1 MVKTLSTILILLC
14 ASCLAHAERVKGTG
28 EYSFGPDTAE
38 NVACRLAEEKAKQNA
53 IANFVGEMIES
64 AQNENCKDEKCTML
78 STLYTEVS
86 GKIKTVYKR
95 DKQVYPNRDRQVCE
109 VDLDVEVEKITSTI
123 KFHVDGKN
131 SFKTGERFVFQA
143 VSGLT
148 GTVGVFN
155 LVDKQY
161 QLVYTDK
168 VLEINKQ
175 IQIPSTRYKMQAEL
189 PNGKSHSNELLV
201 FLFTDK
207 NLTFKNQY
215 STMEFDSLVKDIP
228 FNSRK
233 VINHHVSIER

>member
-1 MVKTLSTILILLC
+1 MTLLC
-14 ASCLAHAERVKGTG
+14 ANFAHAERVQGTG

-38 NVACRLAEEKAKQNA
+38 NVACRLAEENAKQNA
-53 IANFVGEMIES
+53 IKNFVGEMIES

-86 GKIKTVYKR
+86 GQIKTIYKR
-95 DKQVYPNRDRQVCE
+95 DKRVYPSRDRQVCE

-123 KFHVDGKN
+123 KFHVEGKN
-131 SFKTGERFVFQA
+131 QLKVGERFVFQA

-155 LVDKQY
+155 LVDKKY

-175 IQIPSTRYKMQAEL
+175 VQIPSARYKMQAEL

-207 NLTFKNQY
+207 NLTFKPQY
-215 STMEFDSLVKDIP
+215 STMEFDSLIKDIP
-228 FNSRK
+228 FSNRK
-233 VINHHVSIER
+233 IVNHHVSIER

>member
-1 MVKTLSTILILLC
+1 MTLLC
-14 ASCLAHAERVKGTG
+14 ANFAHAERVQGTG

-38 NVACRLAEEKAKQNA
+38 NVACRLAEENAKQNA
-53 IANFVGEMIES
+53 IKNFVGELIES
-64 AQNENCKDEKCTML
+64 AQNENCKDEKCTVL

-86 GKIKTVYKR
+86 GEIKTIYKR
-95 DKQVYPNRDRQVCE
+95 DKQVYPDRNRQVCE
-109 VDLDVEVEKITSTI
+109 VDIVAEVEKITSTI
-123 KFHVDGKN
+123 KFHVEGKN
-131 SFKTGERFVFQA
+131 QLKVGERFTFQA

-175 IQIPSTRYKMQAEL
+175 VQIPSARYKMQAEL

-207 NLTFKNQY
+207 NLTFKSQY
-215 STMEFDSLVKDIP
+215 STMEFDLLIKDIP
-228 FNSRK
+228 FSNRK
-233 VINHHVSIER
+233 IVNHHVSIER

>member
-1 MVKTLSTILILLC
+1 MTLLC
-14 ASCLAHAERVKGTG
+14 VSSLAHAERVSGTG

-38 NVACRLAEEKAKQNA
+38 NIACRLAEEKAKQNA
-53 IANFVGEMIES
+53 IANFVGELIEA

-86 GKIKTVYKR
+86 GEIKTVYKR

-109 VDLDVEVEKITSTI
+109 VDVDVEVEKITNTI
-123 KFHVDGKN
+123 KFHVAGKN
-131 SFKTGERFVFQA
+131 QLKVGERFTFQA
-143 VSGLT
+143 VSGIT

-155 LVDKQY
+155 LVDKEY
-161 QLVYTDK
+161 QMVYTDK

-189 PNGKSHSNELLV
+189 PLGKNHSNELLV
-201 FLFTDK
+201 FLITDK
-207 NLTFKNQY
+207 NLTFKSRY
-215 STMEFDSLVKDIP
+215 STMEFEALVKDIP
-228 FNSRK
+228 FSSRK

>member
-1 MVKTLSTILILLC
+1 MTLLC
-14 ASCLAHAERVKGTG
+14 VSSLAHAERVKGTG

-155 LVDKQY
+155 LVDKKY

-175 IQIPSTRYKMQAEL
+175 VQIPSARYKMQAEL

-207 NLTFKNQY
+207 NLTFKSRY
-215 STMEFDSLVKDIP
+215 STMEFEALVKDIP
-228 FNSRK
+228 FSSRK

>member
-1 MVKTLSTILILLC
+1 MTLLC
-14 ASCLAHAERVKGTG
+14 VSTLAHAERVSGTG

-53 IANFVGEMIES
+53 IKNFVGELIDA
-64 AQNENCKDEKCTML
+64 AQNESCKDEKCTVL

-86 GKIKTVYKR
+86 GQIKTVYKR

-109 VDLDVEVEKITSTI
+109 VDIVAEVEKITSTI

-131 SFKTGERFVFQA
+131 QLKVGERFVFQA
-143 VSGLT
+143 VSGIT

-155 LVDKQY
+155 LVDKEY
-161 QLVYTDK
+161 QMVYTDK

-175 IQIPSTRYKMQAEL
+175 VQIPSARYKMQAEL
-189 PNGKSHSNELLV
+189 PLGKSHSNELLV
-201 FLFTDK
+201 FLITNK
-207 NLTFKNQY
+207 NLTFKSRY
-215 STMEFDSLVKDIP
+215 STIEFDSLVKSIP
-228 FNSRK
+228 FSSRR

>member
-1 MVKTLSTILILLC
+1 MTLLC
-14 ASCLAHAERVKGTG
+14 VSTLAQAEIVKGTG

-53 IANFVGEMIES
+53 IANFVGELIES

-86 GKIKTVYKR
+86 GEIKTIIKR
-95 DKQVYPNRDRQVCE
+95 DKQVYPDRNRQVCE
-109 VDLDVEVEKITSTI
+109 VDIVADVHKITNTI
-123 KFHVDGKN
+123 KFHVEGKN
-131 SFKTGERFVFQA
+131 NFKQGERFVFRA
-143 VSGLT
+143 VSGIT

-168 VLEINKQ
+168 VLEINKEV
-175 IQIPSTRYKMQAEL
+175 QIPSERYKMQAEL
-189 PNGKSHSNELLV
+189 LNGKSHSNELLV

-207 NLTFKNQY
+207 NLTFKSRY
-215 STMEFDSLVKDIP
+215 STMEFEALVKDIP
-228 FNSRK
+228 FSSRK
-233 VINHHVSIER
+233 VINHHVSIGR

>member
-1 MVKTLSTILILLC
+1 MTLLC
-14 ASCLAHAERVKGTG
+14 ANFAHAERVQGTG

-38 NVACRLAEEKAKQNA
+38 NIACRLAEENAKQNA
-53 IANFVGEMIES
+53 IKNFVGELIES

-86 GKIKTVYKR
+86 GQIKTIYKR
-95 DKQVYPNRDRQVCE
+95 DKQVYPSRDRQVCE

-131 SFKTGERFVFQA
+131 QLKVGERFVFQA

-175 IQIPSTRYKMQAEL
+175 VQIPSARYKMQAEL
-189 PNGKSHSNELLV
+189 PIGKSHSNELLV

-207 NLTFKNQY
+207 NLTFKSQY
-215 STMEFDSLVKDIP
+215 STMEFDSLIKDIP
-228 FNSRK
+228 FSNRK
-233 VINHHVSIER
+233 IVNHHVSIER

>member
-1 MVKTLSTILILLC
+1 MTLLC
-14 ASCLAHAERVKGTG
+14 ANFAHAERVQGTG

-38 NVACRLAEEKAKQNA
+38 NIACRLAEENAKQNA
-53 IANFVGEMIES
+53 IKNFVGELIES
-64 AQNENCKDEKCTML
+64 AQNENCKDEKCTVL

-86 GKIKTVYKR
+86 GQIKTIYKR

-109 VDLDVEVEKITSTI
+109 VDIVAEVEKITSTI
-123 KFHVDGKN
+123 KFHVEGKN
-131 SFKTGERFVFQA
+131 QLKVGERFTFQA

-175 IQIPSTRYKMQAEL
+175 IQIPSARYKMQAEL

-207 NLTFKNQY
+207 NLTFKSQY

-228 FNSRK
+228 FDSRK

>member
-1 MVKTLSTILILLC
+1 MTLMC
-14 ASCLAHAERVKGTG
+14 ANFAHAERVSGTG

-38 NVACRLAEEKAKQNA
+38 NVACRLAEEKAKQSA
-53 IANFVGEMIES
+53 IANFVGELVE
-64 AQNENCKDEKCTML
+64 AATNENCKDEKCTVL

-207 NLTFKNQY
+207 NLTFKSRY

-228 FNSRK
+228 FDSRK

>member
-1 MVKTLSTILILLC
+1 MTLLC
-14 ASCLAHAERVKGTG
+14 VSIAHAERVSGTG

-38 NVACRLAEEKAKQNA
+38 NIACRLAEENAKQNA
-53 IANFVGEMIES
+53 IKNFVGELIES
-64 AQNENCKDEKCTML
+64 AQNENCKDEKCTVL

-109 VDLDVEVEKITSTI
+109 VDIVAEVEKITNTL
-123 KFHVDGKN
+123 KFHVEGKN
-131 SFKTGERFVFQA
+131 QFKVGERFVFQA
-143 VSGLT
+143 VSGIT

-189 PNGKSHSNELLV
+189 PIGKSHSNELLV

-207 NLTFKNQY
+207 NLTFKSRY
-215 STMEFDSLVKDIP
+215 STMEFEALVKDIP
-228 FNSRK
+228 FSSRK

>member
-1 MVKTLSTILILLC
+1 MTLLC
-14 ASCLAHAERVKGTG
+14 VTIAYAERVKGTG

-38 NVACRLAEEKAKQNA
+38 NIACRLAEENAKQNA
-53 IANFVGEMIES
+53 IKNFVGELIES
-64 AQNENCKDEKCTML
+64 AQNENCKDEKCTVL

-86 GKIKTVYKR
+86 GQIKTIYKR

-109 VDLDVEVEKITSTI
+109 VDIVAEVEKITSTI
-123 KFHVDGKN
+123 KFHVEGKN
-131 SFKTGERFVFQA
+131 QLKVGERFTFQA

-175 IQIPSTRYKMQAEL
+175 IQIPSARYKMQAEL

-201 FLFTDK
+201 FLFTNK
-207 NLTFKNQY
+207 NLTFKSQY

-228 FNSRK
+228 FSNRK
-233 VINHHVSIER
+233 IVNHHVSIER

>member
-1 MVKTLSTILILLC
+1 MTLLC
-14 ASCLAHAERVKGTG
+14 ANFAHAERVQGTG

-86 GKIKTVYKR
+86 GQIKTIYKR

-109 VDLDVEVEKITSTI
+109 VDIVAEVEKITSTI
-123 KFHVDGKN
+123 KFHVEGKN
-131 SFKTGERFVFQA
+131 QLKVGERFTFQA

-155 LVDKQY
+155 LVDKKY
-161 QLVYTDK
+161 QLVYTDR

-175 IQIPSTRYKMQAEL
+175 VQIPSARYKMQAEL
-189 PNGKSHSNELLV
+189 PIGKSHSNELLV

-228 FNSRK
+228 FDSRK

>member
-1 MVKTLSTILILLC
+1 MTLLC
-14 ASCLAHAERVKGTG
+14 ANFAHAERVQGTG

-38 NVACRLAEEKAKQNA
+38 NIACRLAEENAKQNA
-53 IANFVGEMIES
+53 IKNFVGELIES
-64 AQNENCKDEKCTML
+64 AQNENCKDEKCTVL

-86 GKIKTVYKR
+86 GQIKTIYKR

-109 VDLDVEVEKITSTI
+109 VDIIAEVEKITSTI
-123 KFHVDGKN
+123 KFHVEGKN
-131 SFKTGERFVFQA
+131 QLKVGERFVFQA

-175 IQIPSTRYKMQAEL
+175 IQIPSARYKMQAEL
-189 PNGKSHSNELLV
+189 PIGKSHSNELLV

-207 NLTFKNQY
+207 NLTFKSRY
-215 STMEFDSLVKDIP
+215 STMEFDLLVKDIP
-228 FNSRK
+228 FDSRK

>member
-1 MVKTLSTILILLC
+1 MTLLC
-14 ASCLAHAERVKGTG
+14 VSCLAHAERVSGTG

-53 IANFVGEMIES
+53 IANFVGEIIEA
-64 AQNENCKDEKCTML
+64 AQNENCKNEKCTML

-86 GKIKTVYKR
+86 GEIKTIYKK
-95 DKQVYPNRDRQVCE
+95 DKQVYPNKDRQVCE
-109 VDLDVEVEKITSTI
+109 VDIDVDVRKIVSSM
-123 KFHVDGKN
+123 KFYIEGKN
-131 SFKTGERFVFQA
+131 QFKVGERFVFQA

-207 NLTFKNQY
+207 NLTFKSRY
-215 STMEFDSLVKDIP
+215 SIMEFDSLVKDIP
-228 FNSRK
+228 FSSRK
-233 VINHHVSIER
+233 IVNHHVSIER

>member
-1 MVKTLSTILILLC
+1 MTLLC
-14 ASCLAHAERVKGTG
+14 VSSLAHAERVSGTG

-53 IANFVGEMIES
+53 IANFVGEMIEA
-64 AQNENCKDEKCTML
+64 AQNENCKDEKCTVL

-86 GKIKTVYKR
+86 GEIKTVYKR

-109 VDLDVEVEKITSTI
+109 VDVDVEVEKITNTI
-123 KFHVDGKN
+123 KFHVAGKN
-131 SFKTGERFVFQA
+131 QLKVGERFTFQA
-143 VSGLT
+143 VSGIT

-155 LVDKQY
+155 LVDKEY
-161 QLVYTDK
+161 QMVYTDK

-189 PNGKSHSNELLV
+189 PLGKNHSNELLV
-201 FLFTDK
+201 FLITDK
-207 NLTFKNQY
+207 NLTFKSRY
-215 STMEFDSLVKDIP
+215 STMEFEALVKDIP
-228 FNSRK
+228 FSSRK

>member
-1 MVKTLSTILILLC
+1 MTLLC
-14 ASCLAHAERVKGTG
+14 ANFAHAERVQGTG

-38 NVACRLAEEKAKQNA
+38 NIACRLAEENAKQNA
-53 IANFVGEMIES
+53 IKNFVGELIES
-64 AQNENCKDEKCTML
+64 AQNENCKDEKCTVL

-86 GKIKTVYKR
+86 GQIKTIYKR
-95 DKQVYPNRDRQVCE
+95 DKQVYPSRDRQVCE

-123 KFHVDGKN
+123 KFNVDGKN
-131 SFKTGERFVFQA
+131 QLKVGERFVFQA

-175 IQIPSTRYKMQAEL
+175 IQIPSARYKMQAEL
-189 PNGKSHSNELLV
+189 PIGKSHSNELLV
-201 FLFTDK
+201 FLFTNK
-207 NLTFKNQY
+207 NLTFKSQY

-228 FNSRK
+228 FDSRK

>member
-1 MVKTLSTILILLC
+1 MTLLC
-14 ASCLAHAERVKGTG
+14 ANFAHAERVQGTG

-53 IANFVGEMIES
+53 ITNFVGELIEA
-64 AQNENCKDEKCTML
+64 AQNENCKDEKCTVL

-86 GKIKTVYKR
+86 GEIKTIYKR

-109 VDLDVEVEKITSTI
+109 VDIVAEVEKITSTI
-123 KFHVDGKN
+123 KFHVEGKN
-131 SFKTGERFVFQA
+131 NFKQGERFVFRA
-143 VSGLT
+143 VSGIT

-168 VLEINKQ
+168 VLEINKEV
-175 IQIPSTRYKMQAEL
+175 QIPSERYKMQAEL

-201 FLFTDK
+201 FVFTDK
-207 NLTFKNQY
+207 NLTFKSRY
-215 STMEFDSLVKDIP
+215 STMEFDSLIKDIP
-228 FNSRK
+228 FSSRK
-233 VINHHVSIER
+233 IVNHHVSIER

>member
-1 MVKTLSTILILLC
+1 MTLLC
-14 ASCLAHAERVKGTG
+14 VSTLLAHAERVKGTG

-53 IANFVGEMIES
+53 IANFVGELIEA

-86 GKIKTVYKR
+86 GEIKTIYKK
-95 DKQVYPNRDRQVCE
+95 DKQVYPNKDRQVCE
-109 VDLDVEVEKITSTI
+109 VDIDVDVRKIVSSM
-123 KFHVDGKN
+123 KFHVEGKN
-131 SFKTGERFVFQA
+131 QFKVGERFVFQA

-148 GTVGVFN
+148 GTIGIFN

-175 IQIPSTRYKMQAEL
+175 IQIPSERYKMQAEL

-207 NLTFKNQY
+207 NLTFKSRY
-215 STMEFDSLVKDIP
+215 STMEFDSLIKDIP
-228 FNSRK
+228 FSSRK
-233 VINHHVSIER
+233 IVNHHVSIER

>member
-1 MVKTLSTILILLC
+1 MTLMC
-14 ASCLAHAERVKGTG
+14 ASCLAHAERVSGTG

-53 IANFVGEMIES
+53 IANFVGELIES

-78 STLYTEVS
+78 STMYTEVS
-86 GKIKTVYKR
+86 GEIKTIYKK

-109 VDLDVEVEKITSTI
+109 VDVDVDVRKIVNSI
-123 KFHVDGKN
+123 KFHVEGKN
-131 SFKTGERFVFQA
+131 QFKVGDRFVFQA
-143 VSGLT
+143 VSGLP
-148 GTVGVFN
+148 GTIGVFN

-207 NLTFKNQY
+207 NLTFKSRY
-215 STMEFDSLVKDIP
+215 STMEFDSLIKDIP
-228 FNSRK
+228 FSNRK
-233 VINHHVSIER
+233 IVNHHVSIER